1 MIPAYLRHI
10 SREIKVKD
18 CRTSYA
24 VICEY
29 GEEKFWLYSNYF
41 TPEEKKALEPH
52 DEAMKELTSGFWGY
66 ECHRDKAGNFRYYK
80 LLFPFFKKEVKVPE
94 APIFASVECWQAEC
108 CRCGKKHVLF
118 DNRIHGY
125 DGIFCRQEETLAY
138 EPHFKKLRLQHGEPM
153 KLEME
158 VAHDPTPAQ
167 IRQEIGELV
176 DDVTCSNAFGW
187 ICVRRVDEKGRRR
200 IVLDYE
206 TA

>member
-66 ECHRDKAGNFRYYK
+66 C
-80 LLFPFFKKEVKVPE
+80 LFKFGASQLIARLF
-94 APIFASVECWQAEC
+94 IF
-108 CRCGKKHVLF
+108 
-118 DNRIHGY
+118 
-125 DGIFCRQEETLAY
+125 
-138 EPHFKKLRLQHGEPM
+138 
-153 KLEME
+153 
-158 VAHDPTPAQ
+158 
-167 IRQEIGELV
+167 
-176 DDVTCSNAFGW
+176 
-187 ICVRRVDEKGRRR
+187 
-200 IVLDYE
+200 
-206 TA
+206 